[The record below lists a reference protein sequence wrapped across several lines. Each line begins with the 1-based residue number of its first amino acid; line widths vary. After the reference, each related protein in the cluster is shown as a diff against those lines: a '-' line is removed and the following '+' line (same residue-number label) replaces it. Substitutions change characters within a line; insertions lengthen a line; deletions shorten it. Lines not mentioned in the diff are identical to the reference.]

1 MFGLSMMKIW
11 FKKWVL
17 GTLSWWQ
24 GLMEVPI
31 VALLIKLLVDRVEM
45 LNVSQQVHIAQI
57 QQVIK
62 EQAHT

>member
-1 MFGLSMMKIW
+1 
-11 FKKWVL
+11 
-17 GTLSWWQ
+17 
-24 GLMEVPI
+24 MEVPI